1 MEDEQSDKYLSE
13 MLQNWAGEF
22 SEEQIQE
29 SLDKIDTSKKN
40 IEKLNKKKDCAYKR
54 GSIRVE
60 LKKILE
66 ELPKEVKV
74 LNYAKDTYASRAEKD
89 DQVIRVWHKK
99 DLDKYCEK
107 LEELFTS
114 KALQITFPRRW
125 E

>member
-1 MEDEQSDKYLSE
+1 MEDEYLLDMIHE
-13 MLQNWAGEF
+13 WAGEF
-22 SEEQIQE
+22 SQEQIQE
-29 SLDKIDTSKKN
+29 SLDQIDISREN

-74 LNYAKDTYASRAEKD
+74 LAYTKDTYASRAKKED
-89 DQVIRVWHKK
+89 DIIRVWHQK
-99 DLDKYCEK
+99 DLDNYCEK

-114 KALQITFPRRW
+114 KALDITFPRRW